1 MIEIL
6 KDTLQNTIADITH
19 QTLGKIRHEDTNPN
33 TQRTG
38 KTEDDVRDYEALEV
52 QVGLGNVQTQ
62 TEGNDCLM
70 DHDGDDDGQELSCVV
85 LEADGDSLEN

>member
-6 KDTLQNTIADITH
+6 EDTLQNTIADITH
-19 QTLGKIRHEDTNPN
+19 QTLRKIRHEDTNPN

-52 QVGLGNVQTQ
+52 
-62 TEGNDCLM
+62 
-70 DHDGDDDGQELSCVV
+70 
-85 LEADGDSLEN
+85 

>member
-6 KDTLQNTIADITH
+6 EDTLQNTIADITH

-33 TQRTG
+33 TQGTG

-52 QVGLGNVQTQ
+52 EVGLGNVETQ

-70 DHDGDDDGQELSCVV
+70 DHDGDDDGEELSCVV
-85 LEADGDSLEN
+85 LETDSDSLKD